1 MQTNQATTIVIGNV
15 LDAMDAVNAV
25 AKELVNTREQ
35 LWRRSAMIASAK
47 KAEAVVQLKMVAGE
61 AVIFL
66 EYAPDFVKKTIAEQ
80 SVCRGEICRKM
91 MKAMDAE
98 DAMFAA
104 AALARAPSAPSA
116 GLAFAGLRQTSET
129 PACGRCPGSSFF
141 EAVLEEVAPKG
152 AVVIVEEDEEAVVIA
167 EEDDEAVVIVEEDEE
182 AVVIVEQ
189 DEEAVVIEEEDDE
202 AVAPEGEEAVAPEEA
217 IVVIIVDDDDNERP
231 AKRFC
236 PIF

>member
-1 MQTNQATTIVIGNV
+1 MQTNQVIGNV

-25 AKELVNTREQ
+25 AKELVDTRKR
-35 LWRRSAMIASAK
+35 LWGKSAMIASAK

-116 GLAFAGLRQTSET
+116 GPQLAFAGLRQTSET

-152 AVVIVEEDEEAVVIA
+152 AVAPKGVED
-167 EEDDEAVVIVEEDEE
+167 
-182 AVVIVEQ
+182 
-189 DEEAVVIEEEDDE
+189 
-202 AVAPEGEEAVAPEEA
+202 EEA
-217 IVVIIVDDDDNERP
+217 IVVLIVDDDDNERP

>member
-1 MQTNQATTIVIGNV
+1 
-15 LDAMDAVNAV
+15 
-25 AKELVNTREQ
+25 
-35 LWRRSAMIASAK
+35 MIASAK

-66 EYAPDFVKKTIAEQ
+66 EYAPDFLKTTIAEQ

-104 AALARAPSAPSA
+104 AALAGGGTLQPSS
-116 GLAFAGLRQTSET
+116 GLAFAGLHQTSET

-152 AVVIVEEDEEAVVIA
+152 AVIIV
-167 EEDDEAVVIVEEDEE
+167 EDEE
-182 AVVIVEQ
+182 AVVIVE
-189 DEEAVVIEEEDDE
+189 DEEAVVIVEEDNK
-202 AVAPEGEEAVAPEEA
+202 ASRLGL
-217 IVVIIVDDDDNERP
+217 
-231 AKRFC
+231 FC
-236 PIF
+236 LM